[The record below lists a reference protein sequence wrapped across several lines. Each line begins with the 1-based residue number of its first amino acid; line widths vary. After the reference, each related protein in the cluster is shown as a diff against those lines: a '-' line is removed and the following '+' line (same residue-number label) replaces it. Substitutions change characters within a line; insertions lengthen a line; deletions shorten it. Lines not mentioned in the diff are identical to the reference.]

1 VTAGVNVTQITEYTE
16 ELSDSW
22 TDFVQRMPQATI
34 AHDIGWRGVI
44 RDCLGHRPEYLVAR
58 TDSRI
63 TGVLPLF
70 VVTTWWR
77 ARYVVSVPWI
87 DYGGVLAENPESEQM
102 LLNEA
107 RRITEKTGARL
118 LELRSVHSAASEE
131 LQVSERKVTFLLKL
145 NEDPDVIWRGFDA
158 KLRNQI
164 RKADKSGLTTEY
176 AGVEGLDAFYKV
188 FSFNMRDLGT
198 PVWGIDLF
206 REILTRLSGTAKLIL
221 VRMGD
226 EVIAGGLVLSF
237 KNRLYV
243 PSASAYRSYL
253 KYCPNHALYWR
264 VIKDGCEEGKDLFDF
279 GRSSW
284 DSGTFR
290 FKKQWVPDPSQL
302 NWQYYLNKLDELPSI
317 NPDNPKYRLFIR
329 MWQKLPLP
337 VANAIGPKVIKNFP

>member
-1 VTAGVNVTQITEYTE
+1 VTHISEYTE
-16 ELSDSW
+16 EFTDSW
-22 TDFVQRMPQATI
+22 TRFVERMPAATI
-34 AHDIGWRGVI
+34 AHDIRWRGVI
-44 RDCLGHRPEYLVAR
+44 RDCLGHRPRYLVAR
-58 TDSRI
+58 TGTEIS
-63 TGVLPLF
+63 GVLPLF

-77 ARYVVSVPWI
+77 TRYVVSLPWI
-87 DYGGVLAENPESEQM
+87 DYGGVLADDARSEQM
-102 LLNEA
+102 LLAEA
-107 RRITEKTGARL
+107 RRLTERAGAQFM
-118 LELRSVHSAASEE
+118 ELRSVDKS
-131 LQVSERKVTFLLKL
+131 VSEDLPVSEKKVTFLLQL
-145 NEDPDVIWRGFDA
+145 TEDPDIIWKGFDA

-198 PVWGIDLF
+198 PVWGVDLF
-206 REILTRLSGTAKLIL
+206 RQILTRFKDTARLIL

-237 KNRLYV
+237 KDRLYV
-243 PSASAYRSYL
+243 PSASAYRSHL

-264 VIKDGCEEGKDLFDF
+264 VIKDGCEEGYGVFDF

-284 DSGTFR
+284 DSGTFI
-290 FKKQWVPDPSQL
+290 FKKQWVPEPSQL
-302 NWQYYLNKLDELPSI
+302 NWQYYLNRVDELPSI

-337 VANAIGPKVIKNFP
+337 LANVIGPRLIKNFP